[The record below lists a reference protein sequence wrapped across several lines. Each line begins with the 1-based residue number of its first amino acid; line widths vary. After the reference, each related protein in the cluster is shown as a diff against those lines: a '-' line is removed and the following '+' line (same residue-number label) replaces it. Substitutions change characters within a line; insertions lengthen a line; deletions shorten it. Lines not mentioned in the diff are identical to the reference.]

1 MASDRPEF
9 RPIEMTRSWPT
20 WPFAIAGALVVACA
34 LYAFRRT
41 PEGDAKAKL
50 ASVVGKVDA
59 AKAVGQALSPTVETQ
74 SAHVA
79 KPAETTAAAADP
91 KLPELA
97 LPKANE
103 GPNVLGGPAAAAA
116 AGHRVSMVPSAE
128 LERERARTRGAQKA
142 MAAAQKQIQGLQAE
156 LQRSRA
162 ELASFQRAHA
172 PRPPPP
178 APPPTDSEQILQT
191 LAPVLQSAT
200 DGRN

>member
-1 MASDRPEF
+1 MANDRPEF

-20 WPFAIAGALVVACA
+20 WPFAIVGALVVVCA
-34 LYAFRRT
+34 LWALRRT

-59 AKAVGQALSPTVETQ
+59 KAVGQALSPTVETS

-79 KPAETTAAAADP
+79 KPAEAAQAAAD
-91 KLPELA
+91 KSPELA
-97 LPKANE
+97 LPKVNE

-116 AGHRVSMVPSAE
+116 AAHKVAMVPSAE
-128 LERERARTRGAQKA
+128 LERERARTRGAQKS
-142 MAAAQKQIQGLQAE
+142 AAAARKQIEGLQQE

-172 PRPPPP
+172 PRPAPQ
-178 APPPTDSEQILQT
+178 APPPTDQEQILQT